1 MVVCV
6 GVCGLWMD
14 VFGFVGVI
22 VCLVYGWVCVGG
34 CVSVGVFAWLC
45 VGVCVSGCVIVGVF
59 DGG

>member
-1 MVVCV
+1 VC
-6 GVCGLWMD
+6 
-14 VFGFVGVI
+14 GFVGVI

-45 VGVCVSGCVIVGVF
+45 VGVGVCVNGCVIVGVF